1 MNLSTFVTEVMTV
14 DGVTM
19 RVRLTL
25 LMVFDPSFFAK
36 IFFVV

>member
-1 MNLSTFVTEVMTV
+1 MNLLTFVIEVRIV

-36 IFFVV
+36 ISFVA